1 MIPFLI
7 ASITLLATSAAAQTV
22 HTVTGANP
30 PAQYRVCAGDTLV
43 LKKQMGR
50 ELLADGTRAAG
61 WPAWNDRSRSKTAG
75 NGFEM
80 IGATKLR
87 FVGNVQGKG
96 WVYAPVDAR
105 PCAAPAGAAAVETP
119 AAPTAPAA
127 PPAPARPA
135 NHTAR
140 VGPLFGANLSGAEA
154 SGGDAIRPSL
164 EDWKGYIERH
174 GFKLI
179 RYPFKDDRM
188 TPARIAEL
196 KVSVAYARS
205 KGVPVILD
213 NHTYRWDAPAKAI
226 AFWTG
231 FARNFPDDGSVIL
244 DLVNEPRGFDDPV
257 LTNDWMQWA
266 RDSKIIIAGLRAN
279 GIKHPIALEWPQ
291 WSATFRFDKKEGTW
305 KACESA
311 GCALDRDTSGP
322 LDPLNRTYLNGHRYF
337 DKGSSGTSKDCDV
350 KTSGFVEFAE
360 QLRQRGLKAYITES
374 AFASHYGMKASCA
387 AVGVE
392 AIAALRAKSDV
403 LLGITWWGGGRIW
416 PESYLFKIDPP
427 KATRFTAPTSSYVER
442 LTGR

>member
-1 MIPFLI
+1 MILRI
-7 ASITLLATSAAAQTV
+7 ILAASALFAAPAAAQTERI
-22 HTVTGANP
+22 VTGASP
-30 PAQYRVCAGDTLV
+30 PTQITVCAGDTLV

-50 ELLADGTRAAG
+50 ELLKDGSRAPG
-61 WPAWNDRSRSKTAG
+61 WPAWNDRSRSNAAG
-75 NGFEM
+75 NGFET

-87 FVGNVQGKG
+87 FVENVQGKG

-105 PCAAPAGAAAVETP
+105 PCAAPAAP
-119 AAPTAPAA
+119 AAPVAVTAPAA
-127 PPAPARPA
+127 PSQSA

-140 VGPLFGANLSGAEA
+140 ADPLFGANLSGAEA

-196 KVSVAYARS
+196 KIHVMYARS

-213 NHTYRWDAPAKAI
+213 NHTYRWDAPDKQV
-226 AFWTG
+226 AFWTR
-231 FARNFPDDGSVIL
+231 FARNFPDDGSVMI
-244 DLVNEPRGFDDPV
+244 DPVNEPRGFNDPV
-257 LTNDWMQWA
+257 LTNDWDQWL
-266 RDSKIIIAGLRAN
+266 RDSNLIIAGLRAN
-279 GIKHPIALEWPQ
+279 GIRHPILLEYPQ
-291 WSATFRFDKKEGTW
+291 WSATFRFDKKEGPK

-311 GCALDRDTSGP
+311 GCAIDRSGG
-322 LDPLNRTYLNGHRYF
+322 LKDPLGLTFINAHRYF
-337 DKGSSGTSKDCDV
+337 DRGSSGTSKECDA
-350 KTSGFVEFAE
+350 KTSGFVDFAE
-360 QLRQRGLKAYITES
+360 KLRRRGLKAYITES

-387 AVGVE
+387 AVAVE
-392 AIAALRAKSDV
+392 AIAALRANSDV

-427 KATRFTAPTSSYVER
+427 KAARFTAPTSTYVKQ
-442 LTGR
+442 LTAR

>member
-1 MIPFLI
+1 MK
-7 ASITLLATSAAAQTV
+7 
-22 HTVTGANP
+22 
-30 PAQYRVCAGDTLV
+30 R
-43 LKKQMGR
+43 QMGR

-61 WPAWNDRSRSKTAG
+61 WPAWNDRSRSNAAG

-96 WVYAPVDAR
+96 WVYAPADAR
-105 PCAAPAGAAAVETP
+105 PCAAPAGPAAVV
-119 AAPTAPAA
+119 APAA
-127 PPAPARPA
+127 PAAPGAPAQPA

-140 VGPLFGANLSGAEA
+140 AGPLFGANLSGAEA

-213 NHTYRWDAPAKAI
+213 NHTYRWDSVERFI
-226 AFWTG
+226 QFWTA
-231 FARNFPDDGSVIL
+231 FARNFPDDGSVII
-244 DLVNEPRGFDDPV
+244 DPVNEPRGFNDSV
-257 LTNDWMQWA
+257 LTNDWDQWL
-266 RDSKIIIAGLRAN
+266 RDSNLIIAGLRAN
-279 GIKHPIALEWPQ
+279 GIRHPILLEYPH
-291 WSATFRFDKKEGTW
+291 WSATFRFDKKEGPK

-311 GCALDRDTSGP
+311 GCAIDRGGG
-322 LDPLNRTYLNGHRYF
+322 LKDPLGLTFINGHRYF
-337 DKGSSGTSKDCDV
+337 DKGSSGTNKECATSV
-350 KTSGFVEFAE
+350 SGFAEFAQ
-360 QLRQRGLKAYITES
+360 QLRQRGLKGYITES
-374 AFASHYGMKASCA
+374 AFASHYGMKASCV
-387 AVGVE
+387 AVGAE
-392 AIAALRAKSDV
+392 AIAALRANSDV
-403 LLGITWWGGGRIW
+403 LLGITWWGGGRVW
-416 PESYLFKIDPP
+416 PESYIFKIDPP
-427 KATRFTAPTSSYVER
+427 KAARFSASTSSYVER

>member
-1 MIPFLI
+1 MIKFMTII
-7 ASITLLATSAAAQTV
+7 ALALLAPSAAAQTQ
-22 HTVTGANP
+22 HAVTGANP
-30 PAQYRVCAGDTLV
+30 PAQYKVCAGDTLV

-50 ELLADGTRAAG
+50 ELLRDGSREKG
-61 WPAWNDRSRSKTAG
+61 WPGWNDRNRSNAAG
-75 NGFEM
+75 NWFETV
-80 IGATKLR
+80 GATRLR
-87 FVGNVQGKG
+87 FVENVQGKG
-96 WVYAPVDAR
+96 WVYAPVDAV
-105 PCAAPAGAAAVETP
+105 PCVAPAAQSEVV
-119 AAPTAPAA
+119 A
-127 PPAPARPA
+127 PPAPPA
-135 NHTAR
+135 HTAP
-140 VGPLFGANLSGAEA
+140 VVPLYGANLSGSEA
-154 SGGDAIRPSL
+154 SGSDAVRPSA
-164 EDWKGYIERH
+164 EDWKGYVERY

-196 KVSVAYARS
+196 KVHVMYARS

-257 LTNDWMQWA
+257 LTNDWMQWV

-279 GIKHPIALEWPQ
+279 GINHPIALEWPQ
-291 WSATFRFDKKEGTW
+291 WSATFRFDKKEGAW

-350 KTSGFVEFAE
+350 KTSGFVDFAD
-360 QLRQRGLKAYITES
+360 QLRRRGLKAYITET
-374 AFASHYGMKASCA
+374 AFASHYGMKPSCA
-387 AVGVE
+387 AVGAE
-392 AIAALRAKSDV
+392 ALAALRANSDV
-403 LLGITWWGGGRIW
+403 LLGVTWWGGGRIW
-416 PESYLFKIDPP
+416 PETYIFKIDPP
-427 KATRFTAPTSSYVER
+427 KASRFVAPLSGHVKM